1 MVQHGT
7 EPSLR
12 TKMTLF
18 VAIWGHIF
26 LFFFYQNRVVECL
39 LAPAD
44 HFLISLPLFFTVYLF
59 SFAIL
64 CNPHATSNVEKRNP
78 LTSVQ
83 KRNGP
88 SFFNKKRQ

>member
-26 LFFFYQNRVVECL
+26 LFSSINTVL
-39 LAPAD
+39 LSAFW
-44 HFLISLPLFFTVYLF
+44 HQRITSL
-59 SFAIL
+59 
-64 CNPHATSNVEKRNP
+64 
-78 LTSVQ
+78 
-83 KRNGP
+83 
-88 SFFNKKRQ
+88 